1 MFSLRTRLTA
11 ALSFLL
17 ITLLISSVYAQ
28 NLENVKTNM
37 LNRKPA
43 IDTLKNQGVIGEGN
57 NGYLHMLQ
65 ATPGVQNVVNAE
77 NADRRV
83 VYEAIAKNQGA
94 PVATVG
100 ARRALQIAEIAA
112 PGHWLQKPD
121 GSWYRK

>member
-1 MFSLRTRLTA
+1 MLV
-11 ALSFLL
+11 
-17 ITLLISSVYAQ
+17 SSVCAQ
-28 NLENVKTNM
+28 NLDQVKSSM

-43 IDTLKNQGVIGEGN
+43 IDALKNQGVLGEGN

-65 ATPGVQNVVNAE
+65 ATPGVQNVVNTE

-83 VYEAIAKNQGA
+83 VYEAIAKNQGV

-112 PGHWLQKPD
+112 PGHWLQKQD
-121 GSWYRK
+121 GSWYKK